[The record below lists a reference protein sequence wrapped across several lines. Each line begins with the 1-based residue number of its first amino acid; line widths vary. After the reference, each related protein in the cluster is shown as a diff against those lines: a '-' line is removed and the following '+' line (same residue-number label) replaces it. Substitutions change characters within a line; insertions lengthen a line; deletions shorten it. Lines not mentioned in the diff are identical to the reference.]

1 MCFVKVLWG
10 FRLVCLWAVAFN
22 NPIPASQVR
31 IQQFRVIERFCVEG
45 SNKRSDRGH
54 SSNDLE
60 FLTDHAFRASFS
72 DLRKLNNVFHF
83 LSLQWERGPRK
94 WIGLGKWF
102 SNCGTR
108 TTSGTRRPSRW
119 YANRPTFC
127 FSSRKIY
134 SHL

>member
-83 LSLQWERGPRK
+83 FIATVGERASQVDWPREVVLK
-94 WIGLGKWF
+94 L
-102 SNCGTR
+102 
-108 TTSGTRRPSRW
+108 W
-119 YANRPTFC
+119 YA
-127 FSSRKIY
+127 Y
-134 SHL
+134 H